1 MPKNRLA
8 CFLPLLLVACLPASV
23 VHSAPQ
29 LFHSEYSV
37 SFLGFTVARSRF
49 ESAFSGRTFSI
60 KGSLASAGIAQ
71 IFDDTRG
78 TVSASGRF
86 AGSTPRPDHFA
97 TTYIS
102 GRKAKKTEIG
112 FSEGNVVS
120 TVNVPPLKKRGEDWV
135 SLSRQDLRTVV
146 DPISAALVRA
156 KGLEHVCDRTV
167 KMYDG
172 EMRADLVLAYSSI
185 EPVSFPG
192 YKGDAIFCSARFV
205 PVAGYRKGHKSIAY
219 LQNRSKI
226 AIAFA
231 PVGTTGVYA
240 PVYATVGTQIG
251 TITIR
256 ARKFEAAN

>member
-1 MPKNRLA
+1 MLKNGLA
-8 CFLPLLLVACLPASV
+8 CLLLAAGLPASAA
-23 VHSAPQ
+23 HSSPQ

-37 SFLGFTVARSRF
+37 SFLGLTIARSRF
-49 ESAFSGRTFSI
+49 ESTISGKGFAI
-60 KGSLASAGIAQ
+60 KGSLASAGIGQ
-71 IFDDTRG
+71 IFDDTKG
-78 TVSASGRF
+78 AVSSSGRF
-86 AGSTPRPDHFA
+86 AGATPRPDHFV
-97 TTYIS
+97 TTYVS
-102 GRKAKKTEIG
+102 GRKARKTEIG
-112 FSEGNVVS
+112 FSGGDVTS

-135 SLSRQDLRTVV
+135 PLSGQDLRTVV

-156 KGLEHVCDRTV
+156 DSPEQVCGRTV

-172 EMRADLVLAYSSI
+172 ELRADVVLDYSSI

-192 YKGDAIFCSARFV
+192 YKGDAVFCRARFV
-205 PVAGYRKGHKSIAY
+205 PVAGYRKGHRSIAY

-231 PVGTTGVYA
+231 PVGATGVYA